1 MATIEEEGI
10 TLILEL
16 EHTAI
21 AREDIATR
29 ITGEG
34 IGIMVV
40 DRGQCSSF
48 LEYELA
54 TTLAVTVGVEP
65 ILFFL
70 DQLFDYFRVPFYNYN
85 QI

>member
-1 MATIEEEGI
+1 MAIEEVLHITAMGDNRMATIEEEGI

-40 DRGQCSSF
+40 D
-48 LEYELA
+48 
-54 TTLAVTVGVEP
+54 
-65 ILFFL
+65 
-70 DQLFDYFRVPFYNYN
+70 
-85 QI
+85 